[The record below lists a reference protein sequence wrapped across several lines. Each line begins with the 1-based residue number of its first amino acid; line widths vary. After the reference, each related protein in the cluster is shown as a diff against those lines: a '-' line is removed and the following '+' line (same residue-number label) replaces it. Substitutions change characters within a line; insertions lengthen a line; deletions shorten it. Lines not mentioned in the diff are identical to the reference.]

1 MHKAFLFDMDG
12 VLVDSERFWGPI
24 EIPFL
29 HKIFGAE
36 VAEQIGQPV
45 GMGLEAV
52 YAEAIRLGA
61 KFDRDEFL
69 HGYEEVAMKVYDIA
83 PITEGV
89 ATVAEKA
96 INLGYKLGVVTQ
108 SPQTWLD
115 RVIPQLPFKNSLEVI
130 ISLRERSDLRL
141 KPAPD
146 GFLEAFKQLNSEAK
160 SSVVLED
167 SNTGIAGAKASGAYV
182 IGYSGNLVDGY
193 KQEGADVY
201 ADTMEEVANIV
212 ATRQSLT

>member
-1 MHKAFLFDMDG
+1 MNKAFLFDMDG

-29 HKIFGAE
+29 RKTFGKE
-36 VAEQIGQPV
+36 VAEKIGQPV

-61 KFDRDEFL
+61 KFDRDEYL
-69 HGYEEVAMKVYDIA
+69 RGYEEVAMKVYDVA
-83 PITEGV
+83 PITRGV
-89 ATVAEKA
+89 ANVAEKA
-96 INLGYKLGVVTQ
+96 CELGYRLGVVTQ

-115 RVIPQLPFKNSLEVI
+115 RVIPQLPFRDKLEVTV
-130 ISLRERSDLRL
+130 SLRERSDLRL

-146 GFLEAFKQLNSEAK
+146 GFHEALRQLDADAK

-182 IGYSGNLVDGY
+182 IGYRGNLVEGY
-193 KQEGADVY
+193 KQEGADAY
-201 ADTMEEVANIV
+201 ADTMSEVVRIIIQ
-212 ATRQSLT
+212 RSLT